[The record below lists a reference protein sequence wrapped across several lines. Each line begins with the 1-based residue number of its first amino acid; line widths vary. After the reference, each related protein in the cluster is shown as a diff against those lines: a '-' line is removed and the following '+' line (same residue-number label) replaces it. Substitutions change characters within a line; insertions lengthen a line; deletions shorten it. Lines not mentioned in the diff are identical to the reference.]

1 MVIKTELKFMYR
13 IKSAFF
19 DIVIILVFLIP
30 FCFCGILSES
40 ENETETEKNFEATV
54 QYNEIS
60 SVSEKMVW
68 IPVKGGRKYH
78 SYADCSQ
85 MHTPVRITEEE
96 AVSAGFEACMKCI
109 DSD

>member
-1 MVIKTELKFMYR
+1 MVIKTELIFMYR

-19 DIVIILVFLIP
+19 DIIIIMVLLIP
-30 FCFCGILSES
+30 FCFCATLS
-40 ENETETEKNFEATV
+40 ENETENNAEATV
-54 QYNEIS
+54 QYDEIT
-60 SVSEKMVW
+60 SVSGNMVW

-96 AVSAGFEACMKCI
+96 AVSAGFDACMKCI

>member
-19 DIVIILVFLIP
+19 DIIIIMVLLIP
-30 FCFCGILSES
+30 FCFCATLSEK
-40 ENETETEKNFEATV
+40 ETENNSEATV
-54 QYNEIS
+54 QYDEIS
-60 SVSEKMVW
+60 SVSKKMVW
-68 IPVKGGRKYH
+68 IPVNGGRKYH

-85 MHTPVRITEEE
+85 MHKPVRITEEE

>member
-1 MVIKTELKFMYR
+1 MYR

-19 DIVIILVFLIP
+19 DIIIIMVLLIP
-30 FCFCGILSES
+30 FCFCATLSES
-40 ENETETEKNFEATV
+40 ENETENNSEATV
-54 QYNEIS
+54 QYDEIS

-96 AVSAGFEACMKCI
+96 AVAAGFDACMKCI